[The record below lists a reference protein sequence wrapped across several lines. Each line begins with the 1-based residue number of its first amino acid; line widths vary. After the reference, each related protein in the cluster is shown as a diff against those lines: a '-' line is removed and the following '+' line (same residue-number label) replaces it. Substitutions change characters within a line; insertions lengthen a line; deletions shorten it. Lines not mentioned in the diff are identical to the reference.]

1 MFRNIDG
8 MQQWQ
13 LEMELSH
20 LIGWLIASRQSAEE
34 AEESARQHRTAEK
47 ETLAQISKVRQRLGL
62 PDAPIN
68 AGLDQFSDGSEE
80 G

>member
-13 LEMELSH
+13 LEMELAH
-20 LIGWLIASRQSAEE
+20 LMGWLIASRHSAEE

-47 ETLAQISKVRQRLGL
+47 EALAQISKVRQRLGL
-62 PDAPIN
+62 PDSEIGN
-68 AGLDQFSDGSEE
+68 DSMSSDQE
-80 G
+80 GG

>member
-34 AEESARQHRTAEK
+34 AEERARQHRTAE
-47 ETLAQISKVRQRLGL
+47 EEALAQISKVRQRLGL
-62 PDAPIN
+62 PDATIN
-68 AGLDQFSDGSEE
+68 AGLDQFADESEE

>member
-20 LIGWLIASRQSAEE
+20 LIGWLIASRHSAEE
-34 AEESARQHRTAEK
+34 AEKSARQHRTSEK

-62 PDAPIN
+62 PDGEIGHDSMPF
-68 AGLDQFSDGSEE
+68 DQE
-80 G
+80 GG

>member
-20 LIGWLIASRQSAEE
+20 LIGWLIATRHSAEE
-34 AEESARQHRTAEK
+34 AEESVRQHRTAEK
-47 ETLAQISKVRQRLGL
+47 ETLAQISKVRQQLGL
-62 PDAPIN
+62 PDSEI
-68 AGLDQFSDGSEE
+68 DQSSNSFDLE
-80 G
+80 GD